1 MLVQCYG
8 TEFDI
13 PDFVIEKFIK
23 DFDGLPGSGDRQ
35 SVLQLRDSVEE
46 VMEAVAEDPEILYD
60 KGCVADFIQA
70 IAIRQALQHHGI
82 LHDA

>member
-1 MLVQCYG
+1 MLVKCYDS
-8 TEFDI
+8 EFEI

-23 DFDGLPGSGDRQ
+23 DFDGLPGSGDRE

-60 KGCVADFIQA
+60 KECVADFIQA
-70 IAIRQALQHHGI
+70 IAMREALQYHGI

>member
-1 MLVQCYG
+1 MMVQCYD

-13 PDFVIEKFIK
+13 PDFVIDKFIR
-23 DFDGLPGSGDRQ
+23 DFDSLPGSGDRE

-46 VMEAVAEDPEILYD
+46 VMDAIAEDPEILYD
-60 KGCVADFIQA
+60 KSCVADFIQA
-70 IAIRQALQHHGI
+70 IAIREALQYHGI

>member
-1 MLVQCYG
+1 MMVKCYDS
-8 TEFDI
+8 EFEI

-23 DFDGLPGSGDRQ
+23 DFDGLPGSGDRE
-35 SVLQLRDSVEE
+35 SVLQLRYSVEE

-60 KGCVADFIQA
+60 KECVADFIQA
-70 IAIRQALQHHGI
+70 IAMREALQYHGI

>member
-1 MLVQCYG
+1 MMVQCYD

-13 PDFVIEKFIK
+13 PDFVIDKFIK
-23 DFDGLPGSGDRQ
+23 DFDGLPGSGDRE

-46 VMEAVAEDPEILYD
+46 VMDAIAEDPEILYD
-60 KGCVADFIQA
+60 KSCVADFIQA
-70 IAIRQALQHHGI
+70 IAIREALQYHGI